1 MAKKYKLRQTAIHDL
16 RNIGRYTLKHHGKV
30 QRDKYLNGLEKRFEL
45 LSSNPNFGRPRDDIK
60 PGYRCS
66 EYGKHVV
73 FDKVPRGATEIIAIL
88 HESMVPERNL

>member
-1 MAKKYKLRQTAIHDL
+1 MAKKYKLRQTAIYDL

-30 QRDKYLNGLEKRFEL
+30 QRDKYLNGFEGRFEL

-66 EYGKHVV
+66 VTGHFETS
-73 FDKVPRGATEIIAIL
+73 FPT
-88 HESMVPERNL
+88 S